1 MYSKVSA
8 FLLPKITILYDF
20 LFFCQFGPMMG
31 DQLDKSGIF
40 LILNLFKFHF
50 DSVFK
55 YYFSHVLVPYNTFY

>member
-1 MYSKVSA
+1 
-8 FLLPKITILYDF
+8 
-20 LFFCQFGPMMG
+20 MG

-55 YYFSHVLVPYNTFY
+55 YYFFTRSCSLQHVLLVFVVKVVHK